1 MNVIFFLSITWP
13 RQALDLRTARQSI
26 QAKACPLGYKRC
38 ILHTESGSSP
48 RQGNSHIE
56 HHGLVTTD
64 NRGRSQSPASLLQ
77 LHFCDIQ
84 PSGIWQR
91 HLRCRLPRG
100 TQHAEIAHRSF
111 KLILMVPADEGM
123 KVTPGGSLWH
133 DRFQLQH
140 CCIILQNLKKGP
152 VGHGGHAEKTSD
164 PGQDDAV
171 IAFQVIDSALCL
183 LQALKT
189 WHPCFLPISRRNL
202 TVNRPWASKRFFH
215 TLAKAAQGGQR
226 NRKVSFYSNTGK
238 RARHFTQQKWRKQS
252 RELLEQRSIFS
263 VLLVLQISKQTW
275 NFYVYIYIYISLSLS
290 LNMRIT

>member
-1 MNVIFFLSITWP
+1 MAINGIYCTRNPDQVQDKVTATSNSTDTYGQP
-13 RQALDLRTARQSI
+13 RTV
-26 QAKACPLGYKRC
+26 
-38 ILHTESGSSP
+38 TSP
-48 RQGNSHIE
+48 E
-56 HHGLVTTD
+56 
-64 NRGRSQSPASLLQ
+64 SLLQ
-77 LHFCDIQ
+77 LHFCDTQ

-100 TQHAEIAHRSF
+100 TQHAEVAHSSF
-111 KLILMVPADEGM
+111 KLTLMVPAGEGM

-152 VGHGGHAEKTSD
+152 VVHGGHAEKTSD

-171 IAFQVIDSALCL
+171 FAFQVIDSALCL

-189 WHPCFLPISRRNL
+189 WHPCFLPISSRNL

-215 TLAKAAQGGQR
+215 TLAKEAQGGQR

-238 RARHFTQQKWRKQS
+238 KSKTFYTARMTKTEPRAPGAG
-252 RELLEQRSIFS
+252 IDFS
-263 VLLVLQISKQTW
+263 VLLVLQNSKQTW
-275 NFYVYIYIYISLSLS
+275 NFYVYIYIYFSLSLS